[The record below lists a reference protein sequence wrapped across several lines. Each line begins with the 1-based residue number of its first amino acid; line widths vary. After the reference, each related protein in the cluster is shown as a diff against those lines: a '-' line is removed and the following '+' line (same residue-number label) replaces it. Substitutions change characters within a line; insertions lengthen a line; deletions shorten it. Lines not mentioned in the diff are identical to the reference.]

1 MLTELHNL
9 PESLEELE
17 ITGNY
22 LKKLDTKPLT
32 SLKILRI
39 SDNELEILENLPES
53 IEEIEC
59 ENNQLTK
66 LDLAGLH
73 NLRSLHCSNN
83 QLLVVANPPTTL
95 TDFEMENNPFLEISR
110 DIDPEDQVKS
120 EKRVDYLESMNEYF
134 ELKRK
139 YEEKKKEYDFMRK
152 NPFMNHMSNDDVDM
166 NDLNDLLSGLFFG
179 QGLGGLGGGIRVMNM
194 NQMGGMPDF
203 FNPPHQG
210 SRIHMF
216 RNGIPVQQKPAPIN
230 HTFQINLDQVL
241 NGGQFPIEIER
252 WIIENN
258 MKIHE
263 KQTIYVDIPK
273 GIDDGEM
280 ILLKEQGNMVD
291 YDCKGDVKIFVKV
304 LNNTSFE
311 RRGLDLFIEK
321 HISLKESLCGFSFE
335 LKYINGKVYTINN
348 QTGNIIQP
356 EYQKIIHNMG
366 LTREK
371 TKGNLIIQFKVDY
384 PTSLTTEQ
392 IQKINEVL

>member
-1 MLTELHNL
+1 MFSSSTEKIKETHYNTLGISETAT
-9 PESLEELE
+9 PEEIKKAYRSL
-17 ITGNY
+17 
-22 LKKLDTKPLT
+22 
-32 SLKILRI
+32 SLKYHPDKNQNDPSCVEQFQKI
-39 SDNELEILENLPES
+39 S
-53 IEEIEC
+53 
-59 ENNQLTK
+59 
-66 LDLAGLH
+66 A
-73 NLRSLHCSNN
+73 
-83 QLLVVANPPTTL
+83 A
-95 TDFEMENNPFLEISR
+95 FEVLG
-110 DIDPEDQVKS
+110 DI
-120 EKRVDYLESMNEYF
+120 
-134 ELKRK
+134 
-139 YEEKKKEYDFMRK
+139 EKKKEYDFMRK

-179 QGLGGLGGGIRVMNM
+179 QGLGGLGGGIRVVNM
-194 NQMGGMPDF
+194 NQMSDF
-203 FNPPHQG
+203 GHGFNPPHQG

-216 RNGIPVQQKPAPIN
+216 RNGIHLQQKPAPIN

-291 YDCKGDVKIFVKV
+291 DDCKGDVKIFVKV
-304 LNNTSFE
+304 FNNTSFE

-356 EYQKIIHNMG
+356 GYQKIIPNMG
-366 LTREK
+366 LSREN
-371 TKGNLIIQFKVDY
+371 TKGNLIIHFKVDY

-392 IQKINEVL
+392 IEKINEVL